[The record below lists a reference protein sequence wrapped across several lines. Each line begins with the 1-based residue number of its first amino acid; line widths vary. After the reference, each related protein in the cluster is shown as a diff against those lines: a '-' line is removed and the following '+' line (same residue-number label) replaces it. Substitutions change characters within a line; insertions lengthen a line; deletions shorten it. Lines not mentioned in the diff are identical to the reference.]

1 MSEAIAPGQRV
12 GRPVP
17 NERGLRQG
25 VVLAVDER
33 GVEVRFD
40 DGVRRW
46 VAPLDLIKMGAA
58 ADRLRIN
65 PGTGG

>member
-1 MSEAIAPGQRV
+1 MPEAIAPGHRV

-25 VVLAVDER
+25 VVLAVDAR

-46 VAPLDLIKMGAA
+46 VAPLDLISMGTTG
-58 ADRLRIN
+58 DRLRIN